1 MKFNKQ
7 QKTTLIIALIL
18 IAISVI
24 IWIAYGANIFTKTKV
39 LVEKKDELFGTTYK
53 EWQDKLV
60 LGLDYISVFI
70 GAVVVIAG
78 IFLFKFKSHKK
89 EN

>member
-1 MKFNKQ
+1 MKINKHQ
-7 QKTTLIIALIL
+7 RDTIL
-18 IAISVI
+18 IAIFFLAIAI
-24 IWIAYGANIFTKTKV
+24 IVWIAYGANIFTKTKV

-53 EWQDKLV
+53 EWQNKLI
-60 LGLDYISVFI
+60 LGLDYISVFM

-78 IFLFKFKSHKK
+78 IFLFKFKSQKK